1 MIDHLNM
8 KITDIN
14 PTFFQNRPLEDSE
27 LHFKGHGKLESA
39 SESSSIL
46 HVISHELGHVAEFK
60 AQAIRDKTEI
70 RSIDMKI
77 QFEFRDGRLVAVG
90 GNTKMTSVEKNPI
103 PDEIGK
109 QMDLF
114 PTNSSIPPKE
124 ILPSMEKITEEAIL
138 QEKLNLIQNELK
150 SILNKAYY
158 RDIYNREVEDDKDF
172 RKQANYREIRNRLQK
187 ELDELRRRVDAE
199 KSKEL
204 LLKVAEM
211 QNNLKTG
218 FINPEDIN
226 VLVSSEKHLDLI
238 A

>member
-1 MIDHLNM
+1 LGFLVILYYIIYILLN
-8 KITDIN
+8 ILY
-14 PTFFQNRPLEDSE
+14 LE
-27 LHFKGHGKLESA
+27 G
-39 SESSSIL
+39 IL
-46 HVISHELGHVAEFK
+46 KKKYS
-60 AQAIRDKTEI
+60 
-70 RSIDMKI
+70 
-77 QFEFRDGRLVAVG
+77 
-90 GNTKMTSVEKNPI
+90 
-103 PDEIGK
+103 
-109 QMDLF
+109 
-114 PTNSSIPPKE
+114 
-124 ILPSMEKITEEAIL
+124 
-138 QEKLNLIQNELK
+138 KLNLIQNELK

-158 RDIYNREVEDDKDF
+158 RDIYNREVEDEKDF

>member
-1 MIDHLNM
+1 
-8 KITDIN
+8 
-14 PTFFQNRPLEDSE
+14 
-27 LHFKGHGKLESA
+27 
-39 SESSSIL
+39 
-46 HVISHELGHVAEFK
+46 
-60 AQAIRDKTEI
+60 
-70 RSIDMKI
+70 MKI

-114 PTNSSIPPKE
+114 PINSSIPPKE

-226 VLVSSEKHLDLI
+226 FLVSSEKHLDLI